1 MATYRL
7 IDIERLNNL
16 FSGIANKIR
25 SVTGKNNRIEVSL
38 NNEYSN
44 PSITEEIDRMSE
56 TITHNT
62 IADFVALDSQTIKT
76 LIIKNGNI
84 RARALN
90 NVGIEN
96 VSFENL
102 TKISGFMFFE
112 DNDVKC
118 VRFKNLTEMGE
129 DVFSEAHSL
138 EKLIIETPL
147 TSPDDEMPPCTLF
160 DLGALSGT
168 MIESWYYDDTGVYV
182 PPEAVPLYENDS
194 NWCVFRI
201 FPIPSKEEDPEGY
214 YDLYGAFEE
223 MEAVLC

>member
-7 IDIERLNNL
+7 IDIEKLNNL
-16 FSGIANKIR
+16 FGGIANKIR

-62 IADFVALDSQTIKT
+62 IADFVALNSQTIKT

-84 RARALN
+84 RSGALN

-96 VSFENL
+96 ICFENL
-102 TKISGFMFFE
+102 IKISGYRFFE

-118 VRFKNLTEMGE
+118 VRFKNLTEIGQ
-129 DVFSEAHSL
+129 DVFNQASGL

-147 TSPDDEMPPCTLF
+147 TSPDDETPPCTLF

-168 MIESWYYDDTGVYV
+168 MIESWYDNTGVYV
-182 PPEAVPLYENDS
+182 PADAVSLYENDS
-194 NWCVFRI
+194 NWCCFPI